1 MTSLEGKVIAITGA
15 ASGIGL
21 ATARLCAAR
30 GASIS
35 IADIRQEPLDV
46 AVADIQQ
53 SYSAV
58 KIYAKTV
65 DVKNS
70 QEVYD
75 WLDETVIRL
84 GPLTS
89 AANLAGVF
97 KAGKQI
103 ADTQDEDWDFV
114 MDVNVKGVFNCI
126 RAQLQRMDKD
136 ASIVNAS
143 SIAGLHG
150 YGGGAAYST
159 SKHAIIGLT
168 RSAAYEVGARN
179 IRVNCIAPGAIDT
192 PMMVEVRNQSGPTD
206 STRQRIQRMGTPDEV
221 ARLIAFLLSDES
233 TYTTGACYTVDGG
246 WTS

>member
-1 MTSLEGKVIAITGA
+1 MHVIPYTIIRTLLDSEILFRFGNVLFSPSILTSFLNLRFSRAHLSAVQRFSMTSLEGKVIAITGA

-53 SYSAV
+53 SNSAV

-70 QEVYD
+70 QEVHD
-75 WLDETVIRL
+75 WLDETVRRL

-159 SKHAIIGLT
+159 SKVGSW
-168 RSAAYEVGARN
+168 RSLSLSRLAVPSCQSAKNENWGNDTGN
-179 IRVNCIAPGAIDT
+179 IC
-192 PMMVEVRNQSGPTD
+192 
-206 STRQRIQRMGTPDEV
+206 
-221 ARLIAFLLSDES
+221 
-233 TYTTGACYTVDGG
+233 
-246 WTS
+246 

>member
-21 ATARLCAAR
+21 ATARLCATR

-53 SYSAV
+53 SNSAV
-58 KIYAKTV
+58 KVYAKTV
-65 DVKNS
+65 DVRDS
-70 QEVYD
+70 QEVRD
-75 WLDETVIRL
+75 WLDETVKHL

-103 ADTQDEDWDFV
+103 ADTEDEDWDFV

-143 SIAGLHG
+143 SIAGLQG

-159 SKHAIIGLT
+159 SK
-168 RSAAYEVGARN
+168 VGSWLS
-179 IRVNCIAPGAIDT
+179 P
-192 PMMVEVRNQSGPTD
+192 S
-206 STRQRIQRMGTPDEV
+206 
-221 ARLIAFLLSDES
+221 LLWPSRPVQVQIKDLGNRYGN
-233 TYTTGACYTVDGG
+233 TC
-246 WTS
+246 

>member
-21 ATARLCAAR
+21 ATARLCATR

-35 IADIRQEPLDV
+35 IADIRQETLDV

-53 SYSAV
+53 SNSTV

-65 DVKNS
+65 DVRNS
-70 QEVYD
+70 QEVRD
-75 WLDETVIRL
+75 WLDETVKQL
-84 GPLTS
+84 GPLTG

-103 ADTQDEDWDFV
+103 ADMEDEDWDFV

-143 SIAGLHG
+143 SIAGLQG
-150 YGGGAAYST
+150 YGRGAAYST

-168 RSAAYEVGARN
+168 RSAAHEVGARN
-179 IRVNCIAPGAIDT
+179 IRVNCIAPGRIDT
-192 PMMVEVRNQSGPTD
+192 PMLAEVRAQTGPRD
-206 STRQRIQRMGTPDEV
+206 NTRQRINRMGTPDEV

-233 TYTTGACYTVDGG
+233 TYTTGACYTIDGG
-246 WTS
+246 FAS